1 MGDHIII
8 EGIRGF
14 GYHGVFD
21 HERTEGQEFVVDVDL
36 TVTRGSGATD
46 DLAQTVDYGVVAQRI
61 HDHITGTPRALIER
75 LAQDMADACLALPG
89 VQTVRI
95 RVHKPSAPIPV
106 PFTDVIVSIE
116 RP

>member
-8 EGIRGF
+8 EGIRGY

-21 HERTEGQEFVVDVDL
+21 HERTEGQDFVVDVDL
-36 TVTRGSGATD
+36 EIARGSGVTD

-61 HDHITGTPRALIER
+61 HDLITGSPRSLIER
-75 LAQDMADACLALPG
+75 LAQDIADTCLAIPG
-89 VQTVRI
+89 VESVRI
-95 RVHKPSAPIPV
+95 RLHKPSAPIPV